1 MKRIII
7 LNAFI
12 LIFGSAIT
20 TSCQNTNPLTQQDAI
35 NKAEQYLIENGYTDK
50 PADKTKIRYEFL
62 YDDHV
67 NNVDSLLK
75 RRYNTLHSK
84 AFCISEEPDSWH
96 IGFLSSTV
104 DLSKLNEDQK
114 NSDLPGRVVIIM
126 KLDRKIKMAHKEPLF
141 SYFKKL

>member
-1 MKRIII
+1 MKKIII
-7 LNAFI
+7 LNFI
-12 LIFGSAIT
+12 FLIFGSTIT
-20 TSCQNTNPLTQQDAI
+20 ISCQNTNPLTQYDAI
-35 NKAEQYLIENGYTDK
+35 RQAEQYIIDNGYTDK
-50 PADKTKIRYEFL
+50 PADKAKIRYEFL
-62 YDDHV
+62 YDDYV

-104 DLSKLNEDQK
+104 DLSKLSEAQR
-114 NSDLPGRVVIIM
+114 NSDLLGRAVIIT